1 MNRSATGLAAI
12 ILVGCAATALIGC
25 AGIASA
31 APAADDIV
39 IVVGA
44 TSGSSALV
52 PSILDEPL
60 AALDREGD
68 RLIGVEGDGEPR
80 VVIDV
85 TVPELPGNG
94 RDREAWLESFRADV
108 RTALLALTPDSAE
121 VDISEAIALGAQG
134 FRPGGTH
141 SLYVHSSGLQ
151 TSGLLSLLDGRLY
164 AEPADLVAYA
174 EQQGGVPDL
183 RGVRVRMP
191 LGVVTEPQPAL
202 DEDARTSLRGIWA
215 EYFAVS
221 GATDVEL
228 VPADLAARV
237 SERELPSVTPVA
249 VQRPDPQPVVGCRQ
263 QLNSTS
269 IGFAAGSAELSDA
282 VGVGALLDEVA
293 AALAGCEGD
302 YVIEASA
309 SSEGEESDNQLL
321 SEARA
326 ERIAVEV
333 RARLAAR
340 GADVQVTAIGW
351 GESWPCRMTDLDAD
365 GRLLLDA
372 AIANRV
378 VVIGRGE
385 TGC

>member
-1 MNRSATGLAAI
+1 MNRIATGLTAAALLGCTAAA
-12 ILVGCAATALIGC
+12 LVGCAGLAA
-25 AGIASA
+25 A
-31 APAADDIV
+31 APASDDIV

-44 TSGSSALV
+44 TAGSSALT
-52 PSILDEPL
+52 PSALDEPL

-68 RLIGVEGDGEPR
+68 RLLAVEGDGAPR
-80 VVIDV
+80 AVVDV

-94 RDREAWLESFRADV
+94 RDREEWLENFRADV
-108 RTALLALTPDSAE
+108 RAALLALTPDSAE
-121 VDISEAIALGAQG
+121 VDLSEAIALGAQA
-134 FRPGGTH
+134 FLPGRTH

-174 EQQGGVPDL
+174 EQQGGIPDL

-191 LGVVTEPQPAL
+191 LGVVSDPQPAL
-202 DEDARTSLRGIWA
+202 NEDARVSLHGIWA
-215 EYFAVS
+215 EYYAAS
-221 GATDVEL
+221 GATDVDL
-228 VPADLAARV
+228 VPRDLAARAP
-237 SERELPSVTPVA
+237 EGELPFVTPVP
-249 VQRPDPQPVVGCRQ
+249 VERPDPAPVAGCRQ
-263 QLNSTS
+263 QLGSTS
-269 IGFAAGSAELSDA
+269 VGFAAGSAELSDA
-282 VGVGALLDEVA
+282 VGVGALLDGVA

-340 GADVQVTAIGW
+340 GEDVPVRVIGW